1 MNEMIYI
8 VAPLVGFV
16 GMMSGGYWGVGC
28 GWVVVPTM
36 MIFGVDTLQAVG
48 IGLLQMIPS
57 TILTVK
63 KQLPDIGWGEKSY
76 GWSLAL
82 PIGLGALLTS
92 LIGKRINSE
101 IVEWCGSRPIQ
112 WFLIIFIGLIAV
124 QTVFSRAANH
134 DGKSPAISR
143 RQSGIAFGGGLATGL
158 VSSMLGVGG
167 GILIRPLLVTGFK
180 VPEYF
185 TGRIVRLLVLV
196 TTVTGG
202 LTYLFRAGG
211 IDYYVLGLSALT
223 AAGGIFGFPLGAK
236 MHNIV
241 CGAGYAQHIHK
252 SFGII
257 TISVPVNTILDM
269 YGYGWLS
276 RILMPA
282 TALLLGI
289 YLWRFTAYAA
299 KHPLH
304 QGQ

>member
-8 VAPLVGFV
+8 VAPLVGFI

-48 IGLLQMIPS
+48 IGLLQTVPS

-63 KQLPDIGWGEKSY
+63 RQCPEIGWRKGGY
-76 GWSLAL
+76 GWSLVL
-82 PIGLGALLTS
+82 PIGIGALMTS
-92 LIGKRINSE
+92 LIGKTINTRI
-101 IVEWCGSRPIQ
+101 IEWCGSRPIQ
-112 WFLIIFIGLIAV
+112 WFLIAFIGLVAI
-124 QTVFSRAANH
+124 QTIFSCAANH
-134 DGKSPAISR
+134 DGEPPPISR
-143 RQSGIAFGGGLATGL
+143 RESGIAFGTGLATGL
-158 VSSMLGVGG
+158 VSSMIGVGG
-167 GILIRPLLVTGFK
+167 GILIRPLLATVFK

-185 TGRIVRLLVLV
+185 SGRIVRLLVLV

-211 IDYYVLGLSALT
+211 IDYYVLGISMLVAL
-223 AAGGIFGFPLGAK
+223 GGIFGFPLGAK
-236 MHNIV
+236 MHGIV
-241 CGAGYAQHIHK
+241 CRAGYAQHIHK

-282 TALLLGI
+282 TAIVLGI
-289 YLWRFTAYAA
+289 YLWWFTRYAA
-299 KHPLH
+299 KHPI
-304 QGQ
+304 Q